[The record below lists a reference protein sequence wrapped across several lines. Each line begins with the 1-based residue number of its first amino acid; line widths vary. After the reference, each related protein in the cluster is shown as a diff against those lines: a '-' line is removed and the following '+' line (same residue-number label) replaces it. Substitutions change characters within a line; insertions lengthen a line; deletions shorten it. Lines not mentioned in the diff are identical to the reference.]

1 MNEDLRQ
8 DIMSLSNRIT
18 KAKIRMLVE
27 HPFYGLLAQR
37 VGFAIDPSCETACT
51 DGKTIY
57 FGREFSS
64 QIDNDQLYFVLLH
77 EMLHIVLGHCF
88 RARDLDNFM
97 YNIAADIVINSI
109 IMDEFKVN
117 EFYILNDLAMHK
129 TPENKDGR
137 FYTAEE
143 VYAMIAPN
151 PEKAIEKLSIANN
164 SGDKQGTGGQDG
176 GESQRRNDNS
186 KNGDGLYKEINSS
199 EDNGSKDSTANGK
212 QKRRGNE
219 SSSHP
224 SSFSCDENDS
234 GSASSTHSD
243 NDKEING
250 DIENDGKNGDRKDNG
265 SKDLNANGKQNSS
278 GNESSSRPSG
288 SSYDENGSGSASS
301 THSDNDKE
309 INGDVENDGENG
321 DKNTE
326 NKSKKIFPNNFFDDH
341 SHWGDLEDNELNKS
355 IWKQQVYEVYKEL
368 ENANMA
374 GTVPVLVKRMVE
386 EIIHPTID
394 WKSVLINFIQQ
405 EVNDYSF
412 SPPDRR
418 FQDGIFLLP
427 DFNETEEKIE
437 NVFVAVDTSGSISS
451 KQVSLAINEIKG
463 AIDQFNG
470 KFKGWLSYF
479 DYQVTEPKEFES
491 FDDVK
496 KIEIKGGGGT
506 SFINVINMANEFFKG
521 DIMCIIIITD
531 GIATYPK
538 ESDTLG
544 VPVLWLL
551 NNNKITPPWGIVARM
566 IN

>member
-164 SGDKQGTGGQDG
+164 SGDKQGTDGQDG
-176 GESQRRNDNS
+176 GESQRKNDNS
-186 KNGDGLYKEINSS
+186 KNGGGLYKEINSS
-199 EDNGSKDSTANGK
+199 EDNDSKDSTANGK
-212 QKRRGNE
+212 QKR
-219 SSSHP
+219 S
-224 SSFSCDENDS
+224 
-234 GSASSTHSD
+234 
-243 NDKEING
+243 KE
-250 DIENDGKNGDRKDNG
+250 
-265 SKDLNANGKQNSS
+265 
-278 GNESSSRPSG
+278 ESSSRPSS
-288 SSYDENGSGSASS
+288 SSYDENDSASASS
-301 THSDNDKE
+301 THNDNDKE
-309 INGDVENDGENG
+309 NNGENSN
-321 DKNTE
+321 KNAE
-326 NKSKKIFPNNFFDDH
+326 NTSKKIFPNNFFDDH
-341 SHWGDLEDNELNKS
+341 SHWGELEDNELNKT

-374 GTVPVLVKRMVE
+374 GAVPVLVKRMVD

-496 KIEIKGGGGT
+496 KIEIQGGGGT

-531 GIATYPK
+531 GIAIYPK

-551 NNNKITPPWGIVARM
+551 NNNKINPPWGIVARM